1 MQRIVYFSPI
11 WTSLYQISANNSG
24 SKMHRKAGSSAV
36 GVVSNFFYYFY
47 KHYLLCQLHPQRRGI
62 QQHRLFVVTLIAT
75 IAWKFFLFA
84 HLSFLNKYFCSDD
97 DIYSISAMSFLMPFI
112 GSRTVSYILCTYISL
127 WPCGAESCH
136 LNFFPLILLILY
148 ILKFFSKIGR
158 FFPENDGGCYV
169 VANLPRA
176 NFYHH

>member
-1 MQRIVYFSPI
+1 MFIIVIVILIDCGVIDPSLLYSLVFYECFYESWCKWKLILRKMCRGGDRTTPTAFSITPTFIRIFIKPKTTEFFSGKCP
-11 WTSLYQISANNSG
+11 WNFHRISN
-24 SKMHRKAGSSAV
+24 
-36 GVVSNFFYYFY
+36 
-47 KHYLLCQLHPQRRGI
+47 L
-62 QQHRLFVVTLIAT
+62 
-75 IAWKFFLFA
+75 
-84 HLSFLNKYFCSDD
+84 
-97 DIYSISAMSFLMPFI
+97 
-112 GSRTVSYILCTYISL
+112 SYILCTYISL

-176 NFYHH
+176 SHAKNQFLPSLIFISYVCSN